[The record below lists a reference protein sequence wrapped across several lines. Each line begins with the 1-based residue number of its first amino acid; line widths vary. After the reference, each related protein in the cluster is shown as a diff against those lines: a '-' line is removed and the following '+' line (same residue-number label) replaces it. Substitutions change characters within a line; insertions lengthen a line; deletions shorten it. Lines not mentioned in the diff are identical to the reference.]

1 MTKAE
6 WRRLTKA
13 ERRELMSIQMSP
25 SHGGGSA
32 YLPEDCSG
40 CGVCGEPMLGSGWCS
55 RCYARYDALTRKA
68 RGLPLK
74 ARVR

>member
-1 MTKAE
+1 MNKV
-6 WRRLTKA
+6 
-13 ERRELMSIQMSP
+13 
-25 SHGGGSA
+25 A

-40 CGVCGEPMLGSGWCS
+40 CGVCGEPILGSGWCS
-55 RCYARYDALTRKA
+55 RCYERCDALTRKA